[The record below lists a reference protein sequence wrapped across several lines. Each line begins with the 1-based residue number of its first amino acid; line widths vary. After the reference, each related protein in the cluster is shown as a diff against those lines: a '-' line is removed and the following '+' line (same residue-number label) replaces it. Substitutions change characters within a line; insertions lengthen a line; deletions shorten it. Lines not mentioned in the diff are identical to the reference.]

1 VLEHVRHQEE
11 TARQARL
18 AEEEERARQT
28 EAEERARQVRLAEE
42 AERGRQARLAEEEA
56 ERCRVQEE
64 VRLERAR
71 ARQAQREDGRR
82 RKEAA
87 RQARL
92 AQEAERARQ
101 AEAEERARQ
110 ARLAE
115 EAERARQARLAEEEA
130 ERRRVQEQVRL
141 ERERARQ
148 ARFELEEAARRA
160 RDAEAEA
167 LFLERG
173 RENAAKTIQHVIL
186 GSIVTLGAGLDVRNA
201 ITGFECCTFR
211 IKGLPL
217 DAHRDEVAALFT
229 QQGVDAARFQIVSMK
244 AASQGMQEAV
254 VVTAAELAE
263 LLLLGF
269 DGLEF
274 GDRTIDCEVGTYNAP
289 GGMGVSAPQDANVLT
304 ISWRLPY
311 ESYVVEYLEYAEARR
326 KMQELHRTI
335 LNGRR
340 MKVEM
345 NTPPPGRVLPS
356 FNRNSIKITNLSL
369 TATRADVVRL
379 SCSSNC
385 RRLGGATQHWVDVPE
400 AARRLLVEVEQAC
413 PTPQSIVSS
422 DRSPADEIDGNAV
435 LRVRFA
441 SEADAQVVHAA
452 LSARAFPFL
461 KFAPRMHVP
470 TTTFNLTIPV
480 EQHRAQRKL
489 WDSLIAGIPDR
500 KVCSLVVRPEGKV
513 VRVRLS
519 GSSKPAVGA
528 LKVRVEGLSAGEVVP
543 GWHRSLGYSKST
555 FWKTVL
561 AQTGAYLRGD
571 WKQQRLRVYGEP
583 KAVEAAREMAK
594 AELERLAAMEWSVFL
609 KPQSVGF
616 FVRQG
621 IPALKELLGEDSVKF
636 HAPSRRITVTG
647 GEDARHQ
654 LGRLIDESLD
664 SRRVATTAAAHEQ
677 QCPICFD
684 DISSPF
690 RLGCGHR
697 YCITC
702 IRHLVLSGLDSDD
715 PQFPLACMGDEGRCA
730 APIALPT
737 LEELLPANSFGRLLE
752 TAFTAYII
760 RRPAELKY
768 CATPDCM
775 QIYRAADAGVAKG
788 AQCPSCFIRVCTGCG
803 DEPHDGVSCD
813 EQRRTKNWDADDAWM
828 TEQDVKRCPA
838 CSVLMQKTEGCNH
851 MECK

>member
-1 VLEHVRHQEE
+1 VQEE
-11 TARQARL
+11 YARRQEEAARQARL
-18 AEEEERARQT
+18 AEEVERARQARQ
-28 EAEERARQVRLAEE
+28 AEEEE
-42 AERGRQARLAEEEA
+42 RVRQARLAEEET
-56 ERCRVQEE
+56 ERRRVQEQ
-64 VRLERAR
+64 VRLERER
-71 ARQAQREDGRR
+71 
-82 RKEAA
+82 A

-92 AQEAERARQ
+92 EQEEAARRAR
-101 AEAEERARQ
+101 EAEERARQ

-115 EAERARQARLAEEEA
+115 EEERARQARLAEEEA

-148 ARFELEEAARRA
+148 ARVEQEEAARRA
-160 RDAEAEA
+160 REAEAEA
-167 LFLERG
+167 QFLQRG

-186 GSIVTLGAGLDVRNA
+186 GSIVTLDAGLDVRNA

-217 DAHRDEVAALFT
+217 DARRDEVAALFT
-229 QQGVDAARFQIVSMK
+229 QQGVDPARFQIVSMK
-244 AASQGMQEAV
+244 AAPQGTQEAV
-254 VVTAAELAE
+254 VITAAELAE
-263 LLLLGF
+263 LLSLGL
-269 DGLEF
+269 DGVEF
-274 GDRTIDCEVGTYNAP
+274 RDRTIDFEVGAYNAP
-289 GGMGVSAPQDANVLT
+289 GGMGISAPQDSNVLT
-304 ISWRLPY
+304 ISWRLPS
-311 ESYVVEYLEYAEARR
+311 ESYVVEYSEYSEARR
-326 KMQELHRTI
+326 KVRELHRTI

-345 NTPPPGRVLPS
+345 NTPPPGRVLPT
-356 FNRNSIKITNLSL
+356 FNRNSIKINNVPLITP
-369 TATRADVVRL
+369 RADIVRL
-379 SCSSNC
+379 SGSSKC
-385 RRLGGATQHWVDVPE
+385 RRLGGATQYWVDAPE
-400 AARRLLVEVEQAC
+400 AARRLLAEVEQAC
-413 PTPQSIVSS
+413 PVPQSIISS

-441 SEADAQVVHAA
+441 SVADAQVVHGV

-470 TTTFNLTIPV
+470 TTTFNLTISAD
-480 EQHRAQRKL
+480 QHRAQKKI
-489 WDSLIAGIPDR
+489 WNSLVAGIADR
-500 KVCSLVVRPEGKV
+500 KACSLTVKPEGKV
-513 VRVRLS
+513 VRIRLS

-528 LKVRVEGLSAGEVVP
+528 LKVRVEGLSAGEVIP
-543 GWHRSLGYSKST
+543 GWHRSLGYSKNL

-561 AQTGAYLRGD
+561 AETGAYLRGD
-571 WKQQRLRVYGEP
+571 WKQQRLHVYGEP
-583 KAVEAAREMAK
+583 KAVEAAREMAQ
-594 AELERLAAMEWSVFL
+594 AELQRLAALEWPVFL
-609 KPQSVGF
+609 KPRSVGF

-636 HAPSRRITVTG
+636 HAPSRRITITG

-664 SRRVATTAAAHEQ
+664 SGRVAAGAAAHEQ

-684 DISSPF
+684 DISSSF

-702 IRHLVLSGLDSDD
+702 IRHLALSMLDSDD
-715 PQFPLACMGDEGRCA
+715 PQFPLACMGEEGRCA
-730 APIALPT
+730 AAIALST
-737 LEELLPANSFGRLLE
+737 LEELLPANAFGRLLE
-752 TAFTAYII
+752 TAFTAYIT

-768 CATPDCM
+768 CATPDCT
-775 QIYRAADAGVAKG
+775 QIYRAADAAVAKA
-788 AQCPSCFIRVCTGCG
+788 AQCPSCFTRVCTGCG

-813 EQRRTKNWDADDAWM
+813 EQRRTKIWDADDAWM
-828 TEQDVKRCPA
+828 VEQDVKRCPA

>member
-1 VLEHVRHQEE
+1 MSSISTPSEALEPYVSLPDFPLQFGAVRAEPPLN
-11 TARQARL
+11 ARQACL
-18 AEEEERARQT
+18 AG
-28 EAEERARQVRLAEE
+28 QV
-42 AERGRQARLAEEEA
+42 
-56 ERCRVQEE
+56 
-64 VRLERAR
+64 
-71 ARQAQREDGRR
+71 
-82 RKEAA
+82 
-87 RQARL
+87 
-92 AQEAERARQ
+92 ERARQ
-101 AEAEERARQ
+101 AEAEERARH

-173 RENAAKTIQHVIL
+173 RENAVKTIQHAIL
-186 GSIVTLGAGLDVRNA
+186 GSIITLGAGLDVRNA

-211 IKGLPL
+211 IKGLPP
-217 DAHRDEVAALFT
+217 DARRDEVAALFT
-229 QQGVDAARFQIVSMK
+229 QQGIDPALFQIVSMK
-244 AASQGMQEAV
+244 TIPQGTQEAV
-254 VVTAAELAE
+254 VITTAELAE
-263 LLLLGF
+263 LLSLGL

-274 GDRTIDCEVGTYNAP
+274 GDRTIDFEVGAYNAP
-289 GGMGVSAPQDANVLT
+289 GGMGASAPQDTDVLT
-304 ISWRLPY
+304 ISWRLPDR
-311 ESYVVEYLEYAEARR
+311 SYVVEYSEHAEARR
-326 KMQELHRTI
+326 KVQELHRMI

-345 NTPPPGRVLPS
+345 STPPPGRVLPS
-356 FNRNSIKITNLSL
+356 FNRNSITITNLPL
-369 TATRADVVRL
+369 TATRGDVLRL
-379 SCSSNC
+379 SGSSNWRC
-385 RRLGGATQHWVDVPE
+385 LDRATEDWVDLPE
-400 AARRLLVEVEQAC
+400 AARQLLVEVEQAC

-422 DRSPADEIDGNAV
+422 DRSPAADIDGNAV
-435 LRVRFA
+435 LHVRFA
-441 SEADAQVVHAA
+441 SAADAQVVHAA

-461 KFAPRMHVP
+461 KFAPRMYFS
-470 TTTFNLTIPV
+470 TTTYSLTIPAD
-480 EQHRAQRKL
+480 QYRAQRKL

-500 KVCSLVVRPEGKV
+500 KVCSLVVKPEGNV
-513 VRVRLS
+513 VRILLS

-528 LKVRVEGLSAGEVVP
+528 LKVRVEGLSAGEVVL
-543 GWHRSLGYSKST
+543 GWHPSLGYLDST

-561 AQTGAYLRGD
+561 AETGAYLCGD
-571 WKQQRLRVYGEP
+571 QKQQRLRVYGEP
-583 KAVEAAREMAK
+583 KAVEAAREMVK

-636 HAPSRRITVTG
+636 HAPSRRLTVTG

-654 LGRLIDESLD
+654 LNRLIDESLD
-664 SRRVATTAAAHEQ
+664 SRRITATGAAAHEQ

-684 DISSPF
+684 DISFPF

-702 IRHLVLSGLDSDD
+702 IRHLVRSGLDSDD
-715 PQFPLACMGDEGRCA
+715 PQFPLACVGDEGRCA
-730 APIALPT
+730 VPIAIPT
-737 LEELLPANSFGRLLE
+737 LEELLPANTFGRLLE

-788 AQCPSCFIRVCTGCG
+788 AQCPSCFTRVCTACG

>member
-1 VLEHVRHQEE
+1 VSLKGVLQVREEYVRCQEE
-11 TARQARL
+11 AARQARL
-18 AEEEERARQT
+18 AEEAERARQARQAL
-28 EAEERARQVRLAEE
+28 EEERAQ
-42 AERGRQARLAEEEA
+42 QARLAEEEA
-56 ERCRVQEE
+56 ERRRVQEQ
-64 VRLERAR
+64 VRLEQERVRLVLFEHAR
-71 ARQAQREDGRR
+71 RLD
-82 RKEAA
+82 EAA
-87 RQARL
+87 R
-92 AQEAERARQ
+92 RAREAQ
-101 AEAEERARQ
+101 AEERARQ

-148 ARFELEEAARRA
+148 ARLEQEEAARRA
-160 RDAEAEA
+160 REAESEA
-167 LFLERG
+167 QFFERG
-173 RENAAKTIQHVIL
+173 RVNAAKTIQHVIL

-217 DAHRDEVAALFT
+217 DARRDEVAALFT
-229 QQGVDAARFQIVSMK
+229 QQGVDPARFQIVSMK
-244 AASQGMQEAV
+244 AVSQGMQEAV
-254 VVTAAELAE
+254 VITAADLAE
-263 LLLLGF
+263 LLSLGLN
-269 DGLEF
+269 GVEF
-274 GDRTIDCEVGTYNAP
+274 RDQTIDFQVGAYNAP
-289 GGMGVSAPQDANVLT
+289 GGMGVSAPQDSNVLT

-311 ESYVVEYLEYAEARR
+311 ESYVVDYSHYAVAQQKAR
-326 KMQELHRTI
+326 ELHQTT
-335 LNGRR
+335 LNGCR

-345 NTPPPGRVLPS
+345 NTPPPGRVLLS
-356 FNRNSIKITNLSL
+356 FNRNSIKISNLPL
-369 TATRADVVRL
+369 HTTRADVVRL
-379 SCSSNC
+379 SGSSIC
-385 RRLGGATQHWVDVPE
+385 RRLGGATQCWVNAPE
-400 AARRLLVEVEQAC
+400 AARRLLTEVEQAC

-422 DRSPADEIDGNAV
+422 DRSPGTEVDGNAV

-441 SEADAQVVHAA
+441 SATDAQVVHGA
-452 LSARAFPFL
+452 LSDRPFPFL

-470 TTTFNLTIPV
+470 TATFNLTIPV

-489 WDSLIAGIPDR
+489 WDSLVAGIPDR
-500 KVCSLVVRPEGKV
+500 KVCSLVVRPEGKL
-513 VRVRLS
+513 VRIRLS

-561 AQTGAYLRGD
+561 AESGAYLRGD

-583 KAVEAAREMAK
+583 KAVEAARAMVK
-594 AELERLAAMEWSVFL
+594 AELERLAAMEWTIFL

-664 SRRVATTAAAHEQ
+664 SRRAAAGAVAHEQ

-702 IRHLVLSGLDSDD
+702 IRHLALSMLDSDD
-715 PQFPLACMGDEGRCA
+715 PQFPLVCMSDEGRCA

-737 LEELLPANSFGRLLE
+737 LEELIPANTFGRLLE
-752 TAFTAYII
+752 IAYTTYIA

-768 CATPDCM
+768 CATPDCT
-775 QIYRAADAGVAKG
+775 QIYRAADAGTAKG
-788 AQCPSCFIRVCTGCG
+788 AQCPACFVRVCTGCG
-803 DEPHDGVSCD
+803 DEPHEGVSCD
-813 EQRRTKNWDADDAWM
+813 EQRRAKNWDADDAWM
-828 TEQDVKRCPA
+828 AEQDVKRCPA

-851 MECK
+851 MSCK